1 MKMKL
6 KMSNRSVKQ
15 RKSEEKLIGYVSL
28 SFAYRFLESEGFLT
42 KNGIQIMLW
51 LNEKQLNLIGLIVM
65 KFDQSSDVIYLRHLG
80 CWLSHIYWQLSDI
93 CGWCSRCRARLMY
106 RRERDIGITAHI
118 WRSCGSVP
126 IISCNVFI
134 TIRPRKGSCQRD
146 QER

>member
-1 MKMKL
+1 MKL

-42 KNGIQIMLW
+42 EKN
-51 LNEKQLNLIGLIVM
+51 GLIVM
-65 KFDQSSDVIYLRHLG
+65 KFDQSSDVIYMRHLG
-80 CWLSHIYWQLSDI
+80 
-93 CGWCSRCRARLMY
+93 
-106 RRERDIGITAHI
+106 ERDIGITAHV
-118 WRSCGSVP
+118 WRSCGSIP

-146 QER
+146 QERY